1 MENFKLRFSFGF
13 SMKAKIVNV
22 KGLTFVGKADSSH
35 WMVMDGDE
43 KFGGFNAA
51 VKPMEAVLIALGGC
65 TGMDVVSILSKM
77 KVKYDSFEIEINADR
92 TEDHPKVFTK
102 IELKYKFKGKDLPR
116 DKIEKAIR
124 LSQERYCS
132 VSAMLRKVADIKWES
147 EIED

>member
-1 MENFKLRFSFGF
+1 MEKFKLCSLFSFL
-13 SMKAKIVNV
+13 MKAEIVNV
-22 KGLTFVGKADSSH
+22 KGLTFLGKADSNQ
-35 WMVMDGDE
+35 WIAMDGDK

-77 KVKYDSFEIEINADR
+77 KVKYDSFEIEINAER
-92 TEDHPKVFTK
+92 AEDHPKVFTK

-132 VSAMLRKVADIKWES
+132 VSAMLRKTADIKWEI